1 VPESLWPPTAGRPA
15 QCCTDHRA
23 AIVRGEEYNRGMK
36 LLNSKYWPVKQVLD
50 LSVILFHVIN
60 GWRSRFRLDEVSE
73 TPNQDF

>member
-1 VPESLWPPTAGRPA
+1 
-15 QCCTDHRA
+15 
-23 AIVRGEEYNRGMK
+23 MK